1 MMLSQELEKITDESN
16 ISWSAYHV
24 ENSTQTCDGQ
34 NVQMISS
41 LLPLFYEVAH
51 TEAMICH
58 SMKVVQRAVKHVNR
72 NQIPVIAMDQP
83 LFTLAKQ
90 IQWSLP
96 SKFGEDQFVIMFG
109 GLHIEM
115 AVLKVIGDLLTD
127 SGWTSALVEAGI
139 ASSGT
144 ADSLLKASHVTKTRR
159 AHQVTA
165 ASLYALLKKAYFESG
180 IDEESSTSLEKWCN
194 RKKDESPQFKFW
206 YQILHLEIDMLIL
219 IRSIRDSDFSLYKE
233 SLTRIVPWFFA
244 LDSSNYAR

>member
-1 MMLSQELEKITDESN
+1 MTLSKEKERITDESN

-24 ENSTQTCDGQ
+24 ENSTDKCDGEK
-34 NVQMISS
+34 VEMISS

-58 SMKVVQRAVKHVNR
+58 SMKVVQRAVQHINK

-83 LFTLAKQ
+83 LFALAKQ

-96 SKFGEDQFVIMFG
+96 FTFGEDQFVIMFG

-144 ADSLLKASHVTKTRR
+144 ADSFLKASHVTKTRR
-159 AHQVTA
+159 AHQITA
-165 ASLYALLKKAYFESG
+165 ASLYGLLKTAYLESH
-180 IDEESSTSLEKWCN
+180 DAEESSTSLEEWCF
-194 RKKDESPQFKFW
+194 RKQEESLQFKFW

-219 IRSIRDSDFSLYKE
+219 VRSIRDSDFSLYKD
-233 SLTRIVPWFFA
+233 SLTKIVPWFFA
-244 LDSSNYAR
+244 LDRTNYAR